1 MIRIGSSCA
10 LSIPMVIGYVAETRI
25 LTDCSSH
32 WEEVARYCIDNDIY
46 LIVTPCI
53 NDGYNHAKIPSN
65 EEWTKL
71 IANTCS
77 YLKSIGANHNNTR
90 LSIINEPMKFCT
102 KEKYAEL
109 INMAV
114 PITHSYGFKVG
125 AGNEEFITAQAR
137 GNMYQYILS
146 HCQFDI
152 LDIHIQGS
160 CDSKEKTD
168 YWCNTARSWT
178 NKKID
183 CTEAFYGDVAKD
195 YDLLV
200 YQMKSAERIG
210 CENFCNVFNN
220 LDQLAF
226 PFNTD
231 HWKRLAFKVNGMLR
245 PDVENKFAL
254 WNIEMMTKAPVP
266 NIKIQQIEENDMK
279 LEVLRKGSKGNQV
292 LWLQEI
298 LEIEYGF
305 ENEGEFDGIYGVLT
319 ENQVKAYQSANKLT
333 VDGLVGKQTITDL
346 INRASEPMEWYIKL
360 IIYMSYE

>member
-160 CDSKEKTD
+160 CDTKEKTE
-168 YWCNTARSWT
+168 YWTNTARSWT
-178 NKKID
+178 DKQID
-183 CTEAFYGDVAKD
+183 CTEAFYSDIGTWNGWQ
-195 YDLLV
+195 LLLT
-200 YQMKSAERIG
+200 QLSNAERIG
-210 CENFCNVFNN
+210 CKNFCNVFNN
-220 LDQLAF
+220 LDQSAF
-226 PFNTD
+226 PLNTD
-231 HWKRLAFKVNGMLR
+231 NWKRLSFCVNGKQRSPYWQDWL
-245 PDVENKFAL
+245 KI
-254 WNIEMMTKAPVP
+254 IEQKAPVP
-266 NIKIQQIEENDMK
+266 NIINLISEEEDMK
-279 LEVLRKGSKGNQV
+279 LEILRLGSKGNQV
-292 LWLQEI
+292 KWLQEI

-305 ENEGEFDGIYGVLT
+305 ENEGGFDGIYGVKT
-319 ENQVKAYQSANKLT
+319 EAQVKAYQSANRLL
-333 VDGLVGKQTITDL
+333 VDGKVGKDTIFDL
-346 INRASEPMEWYIKL
+346 IIKSEMPDYWWKKL
-360 IIYMSYE
+360 LIYMAYER